1 MMQKVA
7 TLKVVTRG
15 TPAQLGYSFPP
26 EWYPHAAT
34 WMSWPR
40 PECASFPDRYEHVI
54 PNICRIIREI
64 AAREQVNILVQ
75 NYNYEVIVLKTLRE
89 HKVPTT
95 NVRCLHI
102 KTNESWC
109 RDHGPA
115 FVIRKAPRGKVEAA
129 VVDWVFNAWGQKYDG
144 WADDDAVPT
153 EVAELLDLPVFY
165 PKIVMEGGAVD
176 FNGKGT
182 VLTTESVLLNSNR
195 NPLLK
200 EWEVERY
207 LKEYY
212 GQKHVVWLDDGIAGD
227 DTDGHVD
234 DLSRFVN
241 ENTIVTIVEQ
251 DKTDSNYEPL
261 QENLKRLHAARDQD
275 GRPFQVVELPTPGVV
290 EIDRQRLPASYANFY
305 FVNGALLVPTF
316 RNKKT
321 DRRALEILQ
330 NLCPDRQVVGID
342 CTDLIWGLGAI
353 HCFTQQQPKFDR

>member
-1 MMQKVA
+1 MQKVT
-7 TLKVVTRG
+7 TLKVITRG
-15 TPAQLGYSFPP
+15 TPNQLGYSFPP
-26 EWYPHAAT
+26 EWYPHSAT
-34 WMSWPR
+34 WISWPR
-40 PECASFPDRYEHVI
+40 PECASFPDRYEYVI
-54 PNICRIIREI
+54 PNVCRIIREI
-64 AAREQVNILVQ
+64 AAREQVNLLVQ
-75 NYNYEVIVLKTLRE
+75 NYNYEVIVQKTLRE
-89 HKVPTT
+89 HKVPLT
-95 NVRCLHI
+95 NVRFFHI

-115 FVIRKAPRGKVEAA
+115 FVLRKGLRGKTEAA
-129 VVDWVFNAWGQKYDG
+129 IVDWVFNAWGQKYEG

-153 EVAELLDLPVFY
+153 EIAELLDLPVFY

-200 EWEVERY
+200 DWEVERY

-212 GQKHVVWLDDGIAGD
+212 GQKHVVWLDDGIQGD

-234 DLSRFVN
+234 DLARFVN

-251 DKTDSNYEPL
+251 DKTDPNYEPL
-261 QENLKRLHAARDQD
+261 QENLRRLRAARDQD
-275 GRPFQVVELPTPGVV
+275 GKPFNIVELPTPGVV

-316 RNKKT
+316 RKKKT
-321 DRRALEILQ
+321 DRKALEILQ
-330 NLCPDRQVVGID
+330 NLCPKHQVVGID
-342 CTDLIWGLGAI
+342 CTDLVWGLGAI
-353 HCFTQQQPKFDR
+353 HCFTQQQPRF

>member
-1 MMQKVA
+1 MQKVA
-7 TLKVVTRG
+7 TLKVITRG

-40 PECASFPDRYEHVI
+40 PECASFPDRYEHVV
-54 PNICRIIREI
+54 PNVCRIVKEI
-64 AAREQVNILVQ
+64 AAREPVNILVQ
-75 NYNYEVIVLKTLRE
+75 NLNYENIVKKTLKE
-89 HKVPTT
+89 HRVSLD
-95 NVRCLHI
+95 NVRCFHI

-115 FVIRKAPRGKVEAA
+115 FVIRKAGRKTEAA
-129 VVDWVFNAWGQKYDG
+129 VVDWVFNAWGQKYEG
-144 WADDDAVPT
+144 WDDDDAVPT

-182 VLTTESVLLNSNR
+182 VMTTESVLLNSNR

-200 EWEVERY
+200 DWEVERY

-227 DTDGHVD
+227 DTDGHID

-241 ENTIVTIVEQ
+241 ENTVVTIVEQ
-251 DKTDSNYEPL
+251 DKSDSNYAPL
-261 QENLKRLHAARDQD
+261 QENLNRLRQAKDQD
-275 GRPFQVVELPTPGVV
+275 GNPFRIVELPTPGLV
-290 EIDRQRLPASYANFY
+290 EVDRQRLPASYANFY

-321 DRRALEILQ
+321 DRQALKILQ
-330 NLCPDRQVVGID
+330 ELCPDREVVGVD
-342 CTDLIWGLGAI
+342 CVDLVWGLGAI
-353 HCFTQQQPKFDR
+353 HCFTQQQPKTDK

>member
-1 MMQKVA
+1 MQKVA
-7 TLKVVTRG
+7 TLKIVTRG

>member
-1 MMQKVA
+1 MQKVT
-7 TLKVVTRG
+7 TLKVITRG

-26 EWYPHAAT
+26 EWYPHSAT
-34 WMSWPR
+34 WISWPR
-40 PECASFPDRYEHVI
+40 PECASFPDRYEHVV
-54 PNICRIIREI
+54 PNVCRIIKEI
-64 AAREQVNILVQ
+64 SARETVNILVQ
-75 NYNYEVIVLKTLRE
+75 NLNYERIVARTLKE
-89 HKVPTT
+89 HKVPTG
-95 NVRCLHI
+95 NVRFFHI

-115 FVIRKAPRGKVEAA
+115 FVIRKAGRKVEGA

-153 EVAELLDLPVFY
+153 EIAELLDLPVFY

-227 DTDGHVD
+227 DTDGHID

-241 ENTIVTIVEQ
+241 ENTIVTIVEP
-251 DKTDSNYEPL
+251 DKSDPNHEIL
-261 QENLKRLHAARDQD
+261 NENLKRLQAARDQD
-275 GRPFQVVELPTPGVV
+275 GKPFRVVELPTPGIV
-290 EIDRQRLPASYANFY
+290 EVDRQRLPASYANFY
-305 FVNGALLVPTF
+305 FINGALLVPTF
-316 RNKKT
+316 RRKKT
-321 DRRALEILQ
+321 DRQALSILQ
-330 NLCPDRQVVGID
+330 ELCPKHEVVGID
-342 CTDLIWGLGAI
+342 CTDLVWGLGAI
-353 HCFTQQQPKFDR
+353 HCFTQQQPKFDS

>member
-1 MMQKVA
+1 MQKVA

-15 TPAQLGYSFPP
+15 TPNQLGYSFPP

-40 PECASFPDRYEHVI
+40 PECASFPDRYEYVI
-54 PNICRIIREI
+54 PNICRIIKEI

-89 HKVPTT
+89 HRVPTT
-95 NVRCLHI
+95 NVRCYHI

-115 FVIRKAPRGKVEAA
+115 FVLRKGLRGKTEAA
-129 VVDWVFNAWGQKYDG
+129 IVDWVFNAWGQKYEG

-153 EVAELLDLPVFY
+153 EIAELLDLPIFY

-200 EWEVERY
+200 DWEVERY

-212 GQKHVVWLDDGIAGD
+212 GQKHVVWLDDGIQGD

-241 ENTIVTIVEQ
+241 ENTIVTIVEP
-251 DKTDSNYEPL
+251 DKTDPNFEPL
-261 QENLKRLHAARDQD
+261 QENLKRLKSARDQD
-275 GRPFQVVELPTPGVV
+275 GRAFNIVELPTPGVV
-290 EIDRQRLPASYANFY
+290 EVDRQRLPASYANFY
-305 FVNGALLVPTF
+305 FVNGAVLVPTF
-316 RNKKT
+316 RRKKT
-321 DRRALEILQ
+321 DKKALEVMQ
-330 NLCPDRQVVGID
+330 QVCPKHQVVGVD
-342 CTDLIWGLGAI
+342 CLDLIWGLGAI
-353 HCFTQQQPKFDR
+353 HCFTQQQPRF